1 MNRSTRWW
9 TVAASGS
16 RAPSARTAHRAAVL
30 VGAGALTLSVLAPPA
45 TAGASVVAGVSSEL
59 TRAPYLSDLTQSG
72 VQVSWATASQY
83 RGVVEYG
90 PPGACDAN
98 TVISASLGN
107 PVTVGSVREYMNDVR
122 LSGLSPNTT
131 YCYRILSAGSLP
143 VDFLGSNPSPE
154 FTTMQPAN
162 GTQPFTF
169 DVLGDWGDTTNSGVN
184 DGSVNRNQAA
194 IDAEIAGS
202 GATFAISVG
211 DTAYMGGSQT
221 NYGDLYQTG
230 ANVSAVFAPEYWAA
244 PGETIP
250 LMQTDGNHGMNAT
263 SLAVWPEDI
272 SAAASGGMYSM
283 VSYPSIDG
291 STAMSY
297 PTTTYAFST
306 GGVRFYMLEA
316 SWGNTNVGTASGGT
330 CGSNCAIYQLDH
342 DAHWTVTSAEYQ
354 WLARDLAAHPGGLK
368 FAFFHFPLYSDNAT
382 QPNDGY
388 LDNTPASAFSLEQLL
403 HDNGVE
409 LAFSGHAHI
418 YQRNVA
424 VPGGVTS
431 YVTGGGGGVAEPV
444 GRCSTTDAYAVGWSY
459 SNGKGSA
466 CGAAPV
472 PTSDSQVY
480 NFLRVTVSGS
490 NVTVTPINAAG
501 VSFDQ
506 VTYDFEADTATP
518 SVPGA
523 LSFAEP
529 SPTVVRLS
537 WQPSTDNVGV
547 SAYDI
552 YRNGL
557 YLATVGPTAK
567 GYVDSPVP
575 KGISFTYTVVARD
588 LAGNA
593 ASSAVATSGVSD
605 TSPPSAPGLPAA
617 VILAPTSVSLSWKAS
632 TDNVGVYGYKVVRG
646 GYSTALL
653 RSGSTGFVDTNL
665 VPGSSYSYQ
674 IQAIDLAGN
683 LSLPSPAVMVAAPA
697 DTVPPTA
704 PSGMRATSVTS
715 DSALLGWSPSSDN
728 VGVVA
733 YQVLRD
739 GVKVATVS
747 GVSYLDTGV
756 APEGHYQYQVVAL
769 DAAGNAAPGA
779 SLAVAT
785 PAVGDIF
792 SDGFEYAGL
801 SQWQTVS
808 AMAAES
814 ALVHSGVYAAEA
826 PSSGSPAFAYASLGG
841 LYAETWSQAWVYVVS
856 ASTSANLFGLRSST
870 GASMVNIYLSPTG
883 KLAVRN
889 NVGGVTATSAT
900 QVTAGAWHLVT
911 LDVSMTLS
919 GGAITAY
926 LDGAPVAGLALT
938 SQDLGS
944 SPITTLQLG
953 DTSSGRTFDIY
964 FDDVA
969 VAASPLSW

>member
-1 MNRSTRWW
+1 MNRSARWW

-16 RAPSARTAHRAAVL
+16 RVPSSRTAHRLAAV
-30 VGAGALTLSVLAPPA
+30 VGAGALALSVLASPV

-98 TVISASLGN
+98 TAMSAKLGN

-131 YCYRILSAGSLP
+131 YCYRILSAGSAP
-143 VDFLGSNPSPE
+143 VDFLAANPSPE
-154 FTTMQPAN
+154 FTTLQPAN

-202 GATFAISVG
+202 AARFAISVG
-211 DTAYMGGSQT
+211 DTAYKGGSQS

-230 ANVSAVFAPEYWAA
+230 ANVSAVFAPEYWAT

-272 SAAASGGMYSM
+272 SAAASGGTYSM

-291 STAMSY
+291 SKPMSY
-297 PTTTYAFST
+297 PTTAYAFST

-316 SWGNTNVGTASGGT
+316 SWGNTNVGKASGGA
-330 CGSNCAIYQLDH
+330 CGKYCAIYQVDH

-368 FAFFHFPLYSDNAT
+368 FAFFHFPLYSDDGT

-444 GRCSTTDAYAVGWSY
+444 TRCSTTDAYAVGWSY

-466 CGAAPV
+466 CGGAPV
-472 PTSDSQVY
+472 PVSDSQVY
-480 NFLRVTVSGS
+480 NFLRVSVSGS
-490 NVTVTPINAAG
+490 SVTVTPISAAG
-501 VSFDQ
+501 TIFDQ
-506 VTYDFEADTATP
+506 VTYNFGADTLAP
-518 SVPGA
+518 SAPGA
-523 LSFAEP
+523 LSFTQ
-529 SPTVVRLS
+529 SGSSTVRLAWTAS
-537 WQPSTDNVGV
+537 GDNIGV
-547 SAYDI
+547 SSYDV

-557 YLATVGPTAK
+557 YLATVVPSARSFL
-567 GYVDSPVP
+567 DNPVP
-575 KGISFTYTVVARD
+575 KGISLTYQVVARD
-588 LAGNA
+588 LAGNT
-593 ASSAVATSGVSD
+593 ASSAVTTVGVSD
-605 TSPPSAPGLPAA
+605 SQPPSTPGSPFA
-617 VILAPTSVSLSWKAS
+617 VARTPTSASISWTAS
-632 TDNVGVYGYKVVRG
+632 TDNLGVFGYQVFRG
-646 GYSTALL
+646 GFSIAMVPA
-653 RSGSTGFVDTNL
+653 GSTGFVDTNL
-665 VPGSSYSYQ
+665 APGSSYSYQ
-674 IQAIDLAGN
+674 VQALDLAGN
-683 LSLPSPAVMVAAPA
+683 RSLPSTAVAVAMPA
-697 DTVPPTA
+697 DTDPPTPPGGLQTA
-704 PSGMRATSVTS
+704 SVTS
-715 DSALLGWSPSSDN
+715 GSVLLEWGPSSDN
-728 VGVVA
+728 LGVLA
-733 YQVLRD
+733 YQVVRD
-739 GVKVATVS
+739 GVRVATVA
-747 GVSYLDTGV
+747 GVSCLDTGV
-756 APEGHYQYQVVAL
+756 APGGHYQYQVVAL
-769 DAAGNAAPGA
+769 DAAGNSTPGA
-779 SLAVAT
+779 PLAVST
-785 PAVGDIF
+785 PAAGTVF
-792 SDGFEYAGL
+792 SDGFEDAGL
-801 SQWQTVS
+801 ARFQTVS
-808 AMAAES
+808 ALAIES
-814 ALVHSGVYAAEA
+814 ATVHSGGYAAEA
-826 PSSGSPAFAYASLGG
+826 LSSGAPAFAYAGLGG
-841 LYAETWSQAWVYVVS
+841 YYAGVWSQAWIYLAA
-856 ASTSANLFGLRSST
+856 ASTSANLFGLRSSS

-900 QVTAGAWHLVT
+900 PLTTGTWHLVA
-911 LDVSMTLS
+911 LEVSMS
-919 GGAITAY
+919 AGGGAVKAY
-926 LDGAPVAGLALT
+926 LDGSPVAGLALS
-938 SQDLGS
+938 SQELGL

-969 VAASPLSW
+969 VATSQPA

>member
-1 MNRSTRWW
+1 MNRSRRWW
-9 TVAASGS
+9 AAPGS
-16 RAPSARTAHRAAVL
+16 ESRKGSAGWARRPAAL
-30 VGAGALTLSVLAPPA
+30 VGAGTLALSSFALPQAAS
-45 TAGASVVAGVSSEL
+45 ASVVGGVSPEL
-59 TRAPYLSDLTQSG
+59 TRAPYLTDVTQTG

-98 TVISASLGN
+98 TAISAKLGS
-107 PVTVGSVREYMNDVR
+107 PVSVGSAREYMNDVQ

-131 YCYRILSAGSLP
+131 YCYRILSAGSTP

-154 FTTMQPAN
+154 FSTLQPAN

-194 IDAEIAGS
+194 IDAEIAAS
-202 GATFAISVG
+202 GARFAVSVG

-230 ANVSAVFAPEYWAA
+230 ANVSAVFAPEYWAV

-263 SLAVWPEDI
+263 SLAIWPEDV
-272 SAAASGGMYSM
+272 SAAASGGIYSM
-283 VSYPSIDG
+283 TSYPSIDG
-291 STAMSY
+291 STPMSY
-297 PTTTYAFST
+297 PTTAYAFST
-306 GGVRFYMLEA
+306 GGVRFYILEA

-354 WLARDLAAHPGGLK
+354 WLARDLATHPGGLK
-368 FAFFHFPLYSDNAT
+368 FAFFHFPLYSDNST

-444 GRCSTTDAYAVGWSY
+444 NHCSKTDAYAVGWSY

-472 PTSDSQVY
+472 PASDSQVY
-480 NFLRVTVSGS
+480 NFLRVYVSGS

-501 VSFDQ
+501 TAFDQ
-506 VTYDFEADTATP
+506 VTYNFGADTLAP
-518 SVPGA
+518 SAPGA
-523 LSFAEP
+523 LSFTQP
-529 SPTVVRLS
+529 GSSKVRLAWTAS
-537 WQPSTDNVGV
+537 GDNIGV

-557 YLATVGPTAK
+557 YLATVVPSARS
-567 GYVDSPVP
+567 YLDNPVP
-575 KGISFTYTVVARD
+575 KGISFTYQVVARD

-593 ASSAVATSGVSD
+593 ASSAVTTLGVSD
-605 TSPPSAPGLPAA
+605 SPPPSTPGSPLA
-617 VILAPTSVSLSWKAS
+617 VARTPTSASISWTAS
-632 TDNVGVYGYKVVRG
+632 TDNLGVFGYQVLRG
-646 GYSTALL
+646 GSSIAMVPA
-653 RSGSTGFVDTNL
+653 GSTGFVDTNL

-674 IQAIDLAGN
+674 VQALDLAGKR
-683 LSLPSPAVMVAAPA
+683 SLPSTAVTVAMPP
-697 DTVPPTA
+697 DTEPPTA
-704 PSGMRATSVTS
+704 PGGLQTASVTS
-715 DSALLGWSPSSDN
+715 GSVLLEWAPSSDN
-728 VGVVA
+728 LGVLA
-733 YQVLRD
+733 YQVFRD
-739 GVKVATVS
+739 GVTVATVS
-747 GVSYLDTGV
+747 GVSYLDIGV
-756 APEGHYQYQVVAL
+756 APGGHYQYQVVAV
-769 DAAGNAAPGA
+769 DAAGNSAPGA
-779 SLAVAT
+779 LVGVST
-785 PAVGDIF
+785 PAAGTVF

-801 SQWQTVS
+801 ARFQTVS
-808 AMAAES
+808 ALATES
-814 ALVHSGVYAAEA
+814 VTVHSGGYAAEA
-826 PSSGSPAFAYASLGG
+826 LSSGAPAFAYADLGG
-841 LYAETWSQAWVYVVS
+841 YYAGVWSQAWVYV
-856 ASTSANLFGLRSST
+856 ATAPTSANLFGLRSSS

-900 QVTAGAWHLVT
+900 PLTTGAWHLVA
-911 LDVSMTLS
+911 LEVSMS
-919 GGAITAY
+919 PGGGAVNAY

-938 SQDLGS
+938 SQELGS

-969 VAASPLSW
+969 VATSQPT